1 MELDYTLIGKRIAK
15 RRRDLGLKQTEVC
28 ERAGISDKY
37 LSAIERAKSIPSL
50 EVMIRLSLALDATPD
65 SFLIGSVCFVDE
77 QWRDVAELLKGLD
90 ANKLALAKSFLCW
103 LSEQKGI

>member
-1 MELDYTLIGKRIAK
+1 MELDYSLIGKRIAK
-15 RRRDLGLKQTEVC
+15 RRRDLGLKQIQVC

-50 EVMIRLSLALDATPD
+50 EVIMRLSLALDTTPD
-65 SFLIGSVCFVDE
+65 SLLIGSVRFADE
-77 QWRDVAELLKGLD
+77 QWRDIAELLKLLD
-90 ANKLALAKSFLCW
+90 SNKLALAKNFLCW